1 MGNYNQSISAGLGG
15 FLAAFLLG
23 CALWLLMRNMNK
35 HLRNVSYQEERER
48 ARAQAARQ
56 ARATSGAAAA
66 PGEVDAGGAE
76 RTAAGSGD
84 SGDLADSGESGDSGE
99 SVQTRPRSLAAGYP
113 KDATG
118 PTRER

>member
-35 HLRNVSYQEERER
+35 HLRNVAYQEERER
-48 ARAQAARQ
+48 ARAEAGRH
-56 ARATSGAAAA
+56 ARAASDAAAA
-66 PGEVDAGGAE
+66 PGEVDPGEERGA
-76 RTAAGSGD
+76 
-84 SGDLADSGESGDSGE
+84 AD

-113 KDATG
+113 KDATE
-118 PTRER
+118 PTREA

>member
-35 HLRNVSYQEERER
+35 HLRNVAYQEERER
-48 ARAQAARQ
+48 ALAQAARE
-56 ARATSGAAAA
+56 ARATGGAAAA
-66 PGEVDAGGAE
+66 PGEVDAGGE
-76 RTAAGSGD
+76 RAAGSVD
-84 SGDLADSGESGDSGE
+84 SDGSDDPDDSDE

-113 KDATG
+113 KDATE

>member
-35 HLRNVSYQEERER
+35 HLRNVAYQEERER
-48 ARAQAARQ
+48 ARAQG
-56 ARATSGAAAA
+56 RAGLASGAAAA
-66 PGEVDAGGAE
+66 PDEADAGEERGA
-76 RTAAGSGD
+76 
-84 SGDLADSGESGDSGE
+84 AD

-113 KDATG
+113 KDAPE
-118 PTRER
+118 PTREG

>member
-56 ARATSGAAAA
+56 ARETSGAAAA

-76 RTAAGSGD
+76 RTAADSGD
-84 SGDLADSGESGDSGE
+84 SGD